1 MMLRCLV
8 LVLSL
13 ALAAAAAGAD
23 PAKPDDGVA
32 ANRWV
37 VVLED
42 PRPPRRRGWA
52 GGVGYGGRY
61 AYEVDPALQRLAKA
75 IVDTHDVAVSDQW
88 PVRALGVHCL
98 VVDITGEVEAVL
110 KALRAD
116 RRVRWVQPL
125 NDFEGLE
132 DDASGDPYRK
142 LQPALDALNLEPL
155 ARAYTGRGVTIAV
168 VDSGVEADHPD
179 LEHAIAERAD
189 FVGRGNAAERHG
201 TGIAGVIIAARNN
214 DVGITGVAP
223 DAQLF
228 ALRACWDAEGGGTRC
243 NSLTLSRALDRVVS
257 LAPHLVNLS
266 LTGPSDPL
274 LDALVA
280 RIVEAGSIVVVAESS
295 ARGARF
301 PTHRPGIVWVRARAN
316 GQSSEA
322 LVAPGVDVLT
332 AQPGHAYDFMS
343 GASIAAAHV
352 TAVLALLHEALPR
365 QRDAEL
371 VARLHRNTQPVAGV
385 ASVDACRAVLGVG
398 DGRCNSAQQIAD
410 P

>member
-1 MMLRCLV
+1 MMLR
-8 LVLSL
+8 VLSL
-13 ALAAAAAGAD
+13 ILGLALASAATAAEPPEAD
-23 PAKPDDGVA
+23 GDA
-32 ANRWV
+32 AVSRWV

-61 AYEVDPALQRLAKA
+61 AYEVDPALQRLAQA

-98 VVDITGEVEAVL
+98 VVDISGDVEAVL
-110 KALRAD
+110 TALRAD

-125 NDFEGLE
+125 NDFEGLG
-132 DDASGDPYRK
+132 DDEAGDPYRE
-142 LQPALDALNLEPL
+142 LQPALDALNLSPL
-155 ARAYTGRGVTIAV
+155 AGAYTGRGVTIAV

-179 LEHAIAERAD
+179 LQHAIAARAD
-189 FVGRGNAAERHG
+189 FVGRGDAAERHG
-201 TGIAGVIIAARNN
+201 TGIAGVIVAARNN
-214 DVGITGVAP
+214 DVGIAGVAP
-223 DAQLF
+223 DARLL
-228 ALRACWDAEGGGTRC
+228 AYRACWDAADGGTRC
-243 NSLTLSRALDRVVS
+243 NSLTLSRALDRVVAV
-257 LAPHLVNLS
+257 APHLVNLS

-280 RIVEAGSIVVVAESS
+280 RIVETGSIVVVAESS
-295 ARGARF
+295 ERGARF
-301 PTHRPGIVWVRARAN
+301 PTDRPGIVWVRAAAN
-316 GQSSEA
+316 GADEDA
-322 LVAPGVDVLT
+322 VVAPGQDVLT

-365 QRDAEL
+365 KRDAEL
-371 VARLHRNTQPVAGV
+371 VARLSRNTQPVAGV
-385 ASVDACRAVLGVG
+385 ASVDACRAVLGAG
-398 DGRCNSAQQIAD
+398 DGRCASAQQIAD

>member
-1 MMLRCLV
+1 MLRV
-8 LVLSL
+8 LTLLFGL
-13 ALAAAAAGAD
+13 ALASAATAAEPPEAD
-23 PAKPDDGVA
+23 NNIA
-32 ANRWV
+32 ASQWV
-37 VVLED
+37 VVLDD

-61 AYEVDPALQRLAKA
+61 AYEVDPALQRLANA
-75 IVDTHDVAVSDQW
+75 IVEAHDIAVSDQW

-98 VVDITGEVEAVL
+98 VVDITGEIEAVL

-155 ARAYTGRGVTIAV
+155 ARAYSGRGVTIAV

-179 LEHAIAERAD
+179 LQHAIAERAD
-189 FVGRGNAAERHG
+189 FVGRGSAAERHG
-201 TGIAGVIIAARNN
+201 TGIAGVIIAARDN

-295 ARGARF
+295 TRDARF
-301 PTHRPGIVWVRARAN
+301 PTHRPGIVWVRAAAD
-316 GQSSEA
+316 GPTDTA
-322 LVAPGVDVLT
+322 LVAPGIDVLT

-371 VARLHRNTQPVAGV
+371 VARLHRNTQAVAGG
-385 ASVDACRAVLGVG
+385 ASVDACRAVLGAG
-398 DGRCNSAQQIAD
+398 DGRCDSAQQIAD

>member
-1 MMLRCLV
+1 MLRV
-8 LVLSL
+8 LTLLFGL
-13 ALAAAAAGAD
+13 ALATAAMAAEPPEAD
-23 PAKPDDGVA
+23 NNVA
-32 ANRWV
+32 ASQWV
-37 VVLED
+37 VVLDD

-61 AYEVDPALQRLAKA
+61 AYEVDPALQRLANA
-75 IVDTHDVAVSDQW
+75 IVEAHDIAVSDQW

-98 VVDITGEVEAVL
+98 VVDITGEIEAVL

-155 ARAYTGRGVTIAV
+155 ARAYSGRGVTIAV

-179 LEHAIAERAD
+179 LQHAIAERAD
-189 FVGRGNAAERHG
+189 FVGRGSAAERHG
-201 TGIAGVIIAARNN
+201 TGIAGVIIAARDN

-295 ARGARF
+295 THDARF
-301 PTHRPGIVWVRARAN
+301 PTHRPGIVWVRAAAD
-316 GQSSEA
+316 GPTDTA
-322 LVAPGVDVLT
+322 LVAPGIDVLT
-332 AQPGHAYDFMS
+332 AQPG
-343 GASIAAAHV
+343 
-352 TAVLALLHEALPR
+352 
-365 QRDAEL
+365 
-371 VARLHRNTQPVAGV
+371 
-385 ASVDACRAVLGVG
+385 
-398 DGRCNSAQQIAD
+398 
-410 P
+410 